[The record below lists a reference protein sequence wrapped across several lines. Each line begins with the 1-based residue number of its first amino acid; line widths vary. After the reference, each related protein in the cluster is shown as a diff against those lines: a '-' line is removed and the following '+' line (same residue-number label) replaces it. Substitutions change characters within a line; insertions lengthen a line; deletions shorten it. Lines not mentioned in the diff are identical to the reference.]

1 MSVPLRTASSKPIR
15 EKRLNKKKPMYWNE
29 PYIENEG
36 MTTDERI
43 RHGCLSGASLVVAM
57 IITLVIC
64 ALIGC
69 KSVKY
74 IKVPDIRTDTLYI
87 NKTQRDSIWLHDSV
101 NVVEKQIGDTV
112 YLLHDRW
119 HTKYVES
126 IKHDTLYQSRV
137 DSVGVPY
144 PVEVY
149 IDKPLSKW
157 QQMRLHFGNIFII
170 IIGVLGIIAIIKL
183 KTKIWP

>member
-1 MSVPLRTASSKPIR
+1 
-15 EKRLNKKKPMYWNE
+15 
-29 PYIENEG
+29 

-64 ALIGC
+64 ALSGC

-144 PVEVY
+144 PVTEYVE
-149 IDKPLSKW
+149 KPLTWW
-157 QQMRLHFGNIFII
+157 QKTRIHCGDLLLLIAVGMFII
-170 IIGVLGIIAIIKL
+170 GIIRL

>member
-1 MSVPLRTASSKPIR
+1 
-15 EKRLNKKKPMYWNE
+15 MYWDD

-43 RHGCLSGASLVVAM
+43 RHGCLSGASLVIAM
-57 IITLVIC
+57 FITLVIC
-64 ALIGC
+64 ALSGC

-126 IKHDTLYQSRV
+126 IKHDTTYVSKT
-137 DSVGVPY
+137 DSVPVPY
-144 PVEVY
+144 PVEV
-149 IDKPLSKW
+149 KVPRELSWW
-157 QQMRLHFGNIFII
+157 QRLRMHAG
-170 IIGVLGIIAIIKL
+170 GVTLSLLAIWLGVQVW
-183 KTKIWP
+183 KIYKKKF

>member
-1 MSVPLRTASSKPIR
+1 
-15 EKRLNKKKPMYWNE
+15 
-29 PYIENEG
+29 

-64 ALIGC
+64 ALSGC

-112 YLLHDRW
+112 FMLRDRW
-119 HTKYVES
+119 HTKYIES
-126 IKHDTLYQSRV
+126 IKHDTTYIAKT
-137 DSVGVPY
+137 DSVPVPY
-144 PVEVY
+144 PVEVKVPRELNWLQKTLQRTGC
-149 IDKPLSKW
+149 IALILLLVW
-157 QQMRLHFGNIFII
+157 
-170 IIGVLGIIAIIKL
+170 IGRAAWKIY
-183 KTKIWP
+183 TKRFY

>member
-1 MSVPLRTASSKPIR
+1 
-15 EKRLNKKKPMYWNE
+15 MYWNE